1 MIRLRRSKGSLGFG
15 LIFVAIC
22 LIALVVTAVKER
34 YFEKSVLVINNKTIK
49 AINNV
54 KIIYVEENKVIDIR
68 YIKRE
73 SKYKHKIDTNK
84 TGAILLEYTEHK
96 KKTHQYQIVSEI
108 TPKMDRV
115 EVILDDFMHPE
126 KIEIRI
132 GNK

>member
-22 LIALVVTAVKER
+22 LIVLGVTTIKER

-49 AINNV
+49 SINNV
-54 KIIYVEENKVIDIR
+54 KIIYVEENKVIDAGD
-68 YIKRE
+68 IKRE

-96 KKTHQYQIVSEI
+96 KKTHKYQIIPEI
-108 TPKMDRV
+108 TPKMERV
-115 EVILDDFMHPE
+115 EVILDDFMYPE
-126 KIEIRI
+126 KIEIKI